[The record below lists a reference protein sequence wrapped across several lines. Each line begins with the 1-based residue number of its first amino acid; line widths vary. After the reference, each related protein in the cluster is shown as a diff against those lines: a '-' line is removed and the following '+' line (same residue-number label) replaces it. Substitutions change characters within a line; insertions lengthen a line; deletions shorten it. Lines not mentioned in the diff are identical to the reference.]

1 MDIIQL
7 LNNVNAI
14 IDTPWFKI
22 TLCCIILVFS
32 IFIIWKWNIFIFFKD
47 RIWRLL
53 VGKQYANFSDPD
65 LCVFHN
71 NNIEIAH
78 FNALYGVSAN
88 TIEQIHKY
96 QIWLYKNDVSFN
108 QISKIKPYFD
118 IKSLSLTK
126 ISIKRVIAFI
136 FLYLIVFFFTLPCLY
151 FIETSSALIE
161 LKNDGTSLWLS
172 NHSAE
177 SATFL
182 LPPTIIKPR
191 WTLNASECNSLTKWA
206 KSAHMSKESAEI
218 ICKLFSDERSHREA
232 SKIVK
237 EQKIIFGILSIWFLL
252 IQFSII
258 NSFVQFYLVSELKA
272 QIKKHRTHS

>member
-1 MDIIQL
+1 MEMEY
-7 LNNVNAI
+7 
-14 IDTPWFKI
+14 FY
-22 TLCCIILVFS
+22 
-32 IFIIWKWNIFIFFKD
+32 FFKD

-53 VGKQYANFSDPD
+53 VGKQYANFLDPD
-65 LCVFHN
+65 LNVFHN
-71 NNIEIAH
+71 KNIEIAH

-118 IKSLSLTK
+118 IKNLSLTK
-126 ISIKRVIAFI
+126 ISIKSVIGFS
-136 FLYLIVFFFTLPCLY
+136 FLWLIIFFFMIPCLY
-151 FIETSSALIE
+151 FIQTSSALIE

-172 NHSAE
+172 NNSAE

-191 WTLNASECNSLTKWA
+191 WTLNASECNSLTEWPT
-206 KSAHMSKESAEI
+206 SAHISKESAEI
-218 ICKLFSDERSHREA
+218 ICKLFSDESSHQKV

-237 EQKIIFGILSIWFLL
+237 QQKIIFGILSLWFLL
-252 IQFSII
+252 IQLSII
-258 NSFVQFYLVSELKA
+258 NSFVQFYLVGKLKA